1 MVIVLMG
8 VSGSGKS
15 TVGELLAE
23 RTGATFYDADDF
35 HPRANV
41 EKMRSGLPLTDED
54 RWPWLEELR
63 ALITSC
69 LERGERAVLACSALK
84 EEYREC
90 LQVDGQVKF
99 VYLKGDY
106 SLIEERLKHR
116 HGHFMKQGLLE
127 SQFEALEEP
136 RHALY
141 VEVNAPPE
149 EIVETI
155 KERLNL

>member
-8 VSGSGKS
+8 VSGSGKT
-15 TVGELLAE
+15 TVGHLLAE
-23 RTGATFYDADDF
+23 RVGATFYDADDF

-41 EKMRSGLPLTDED
+41 EKMRSGIPLTDED
-54 RWPWLEELR
+54 RRPWLEELR
-63 ALITSC
+63 SLIVSC

-90 LQVDGQVKF
+90 LQVDAQVEF

-106 SLIEERLKHR
+106 SLIEERLKSR
-116 HGHFMKQGLLE
+116 QGHFMKQGLLE

-136 RHALY
+136 RRALY
-141 VEVNAPPE
+141 VEVDAPPE

>member
-15 TVGELLAE
+15 TVGHLLAE
-23 RTGATFYDADDF
+23 KTGASFYDADDF

-41 EKMRSGLPLTDED
+41 EKMRSGVPLTDED
-54 RWPWLEELR
+54 RWPWLEALR
-63 ALITSC
+63 TLVVSC

-84 EEYREC
+84 EEYRDC
-90 LQVDGQVKF
+90 LRVDASVKF

-106 SLIEERLKHR
+106 SLIEERLKNR
-116 HGHFMKQGLLE
+116 QGHFMKKGLLD

-136 RHALY
+136 THALQ
-141 VEVNAPPE
+141 VEVAAPPE
-149 EIVETI
+149 EIVERI
-155 KERLNL
+155 KDGLNL

>member
-15 TVGELLAE
+15 TVGRLLAE
-23 RTGATFYDADDF
+23 RTGASFYDADDF

-41 EKMRSGLPLTDED
+41 EKMRGGLPLTDED
-54 RWPWLEELR
+54 RWPWLKALR
-63 ALITSC
+63 TLIVSC

-84 EEYREC
+84 KEYRDC
-90 LQVDGQVKF
+90 LRVDGRVKF

-106 SLIEERLKHR
+106 SLIEERLKKR
-116 HGHFMKQGLLE
+116 KGHFMKKGLLE
-127 SQFEALEEP
+127 SQFDVLEEP
-136 RHALY
+136 QHALY
-141 VEVNAPPE
+141 VEVDATPE

-155 KERLNL
+155 KDRLNL

>member
-1 MVIVLMG
+1 MFVVLMG
-8 VSGSGKS
+8 VAGSGKT
-15 TVGELLAE
+15 TVGHLLAE

-41 EKMRSGLPLTDED
+41 EKMQSGIPLTDED
-54 RWPWLEELR
+54 RWPWLEALR
-63 ALITSC
+63 SLIVSC

-84 EEYREC
+84 EEYREY
-90 LQVDGQVKF
+90 LQVDGDVR
-99 VYLKGDY
+99 VIYLKGDY
-106 SLIEERLKHR
+106 SLIEKRLKNR
-116 HGHFMKQGLLE
+116 QGHFMKQGLLE

-149 EIVETI
+149 KIVETI
-155 KERLNL
+155 KDRLNL